1 MIKSK
6 AIKYDFSSYKNNGNV
21 LRQIKKNTA
30 NKNSGVKRTKQNR
43 LTLTSNC
50 AVWKI
55 KTQVD

>member
-50 AVWKI
+50 AV
-55 KTQVD
+55 

>member
-43 LTLTSNC
+43 LTLTPNC
-50 AVWKI
+50 AV
-55 KTQVD
+55 